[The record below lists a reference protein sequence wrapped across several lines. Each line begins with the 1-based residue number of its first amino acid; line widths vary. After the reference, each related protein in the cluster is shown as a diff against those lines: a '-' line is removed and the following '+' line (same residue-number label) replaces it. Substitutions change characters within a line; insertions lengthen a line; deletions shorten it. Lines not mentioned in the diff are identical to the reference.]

1 MVEKSVRSI
10 TMNKMIMGAVL
21 CSSLLMTA
29 CASHTPTIP
38 PAFLLEDNVTMSV
51 VTDYQEK
58 MLTKQLSN
66 KFDISKNATS
76 LVLTVSDLDVFED
89 DNETIK
95 PSIKKDLD
103 VIANMV
109 VISPHS
115 QLKIVSHTDN
125 DLEYYAGLVITTRKA
140 LELKDYMQAKDVREK
155 RISFYGVGNEF
166 PIIKN
171 PTSEEKIKNRR
182 IEIQINNI

>member
-1 MVEKSVRSI
+1 
-10 TMNKMIMGAVL
+10 MNKVIMGIVL
-21 CSSLLMTA
+21 CGSLLMTA
-29 CASHTPTIP
+29 CSVNQTTRT
-38 PAFLLEDNVTMSV
+38 PAFLVDDNVTMSV

-58 MLTKQLSN
+58 ELRSNLSN
-66 KFDISKNATS
+66 KFSIDKNSTS
-76 LVLTVSDLDVFED
+76 LVLTVSDLNVFES

-95 PSIKKDLD
+95 ASIKKDLD
-103 VIANMV
+103 IIANMV

-125 DLEYYAGLVITTRKA
+125 QLEYYAGLVITTRKA
-140 LELKDYMQAKDVREK
+140 LELKDYMQAKNIREK
-155 RISFYGVGNEF
+155 RIDFYGVGNEF

-171 PTSEEKIKNRR
+171 ANSEDIIKNRR

>member
-1 MVEKSVRSI
+1 
-10 TMNKMIMGAVL
+10 MNKMIIGAVL
-21 CSSLLMTA
+21 CSSLILGA
-29 CASHTPTIP
+29 CSSNQATTP

-58 MLTKQLSN
+58 ELTQRLSN
-66 KFDISKNATS
+66 KWDIAKNSTS
-76 LVLTVSDLDVFED
+76 LVLTASDLDVFES

-95 PSIKKDLD
+95 PSIIKDLD
-103 VIANMV
+103 IIADMV

-125 DLEYYAGLVITTRKA
+125 QLEFYAGLVITTRKA
-140 LELKDYMQAKDVREK
+140 LELKDYMQAKNIREK
-155 RISFYGVGNEF
+155 RISFYGVGSEF
-166 PIIKN
+166 PIIKD
-171 PTSEEKIKNRR
+171 PDSEDKIKNRR

>member
-1 MVEKSVRSI
+1 
-10 TMNKMIMGAVL
+10 MNAIL
-21 CSSLLMTA
+21 CSSLLLGA
-29 CASHTPTIP
+29 CSNNQSTMP
-38 PAFLLEDNVTMSV
+38 PAFLLDDTVTMSV

-58 MLTKQLSN
+58 ELTQRLSN
-66 KFDISKNATS
+66 KWDIAKNSTS
-76 LVLTVSDLDVFED
+76 LVLTVSDLDVFES

-95 PSIKKDLD
+95 PSIIKDLD
-103 VIANMV
+103 IIANMV

-125 DLEYYAGLVITTRKA
+125 QLEYYAGLVITTRKA
-140 LELKDYMQAKDVREK
+140 LELKDYMQAKDIREK

-166 PIIKN
+166 PIVKDVN
-171 PTSEEKIKNRR
+171 SEDKTKNRR

>member
-1 MVEKSVRSI
+1 
-10 TMNKMIMGAVL
+10 MNKMIMNAVL
-21 CSSLLMTA
+21 CSSLLLGA
-29 CASHTPTIP
+29 CASNQTTMP
-38 PAFLLEDNVTMSV
+38 PAFLLEDTVTMSV

-58 MLTKQLSN
+58 ELTQQLSN
-66 KFDISKNATS
+66 KWSIDKNSTS
-76 LVLTVSDLDVFED
+76 LVLTVSDLDVFEN

-95 PSIKKDLD
+95 PSILKDLD
-103 VIANMV
+103 IIANMV

-125 DLEYYAGLVITTRKA
+125 QLEYYAGLVITTRKA
-140 LELKDYMQAKDVREK
+140 LELKDYMQAKNIREK

-166 PIIKN
+166 PIVKDVN
-171 PTSEEKIKNRR
+171 SEDKIKNRR